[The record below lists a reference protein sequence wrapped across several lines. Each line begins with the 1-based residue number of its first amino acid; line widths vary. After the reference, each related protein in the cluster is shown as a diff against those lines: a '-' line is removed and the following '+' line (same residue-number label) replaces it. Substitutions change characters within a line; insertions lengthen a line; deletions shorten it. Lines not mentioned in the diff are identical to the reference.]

1 MIWTVITGFFGQ
13 NFKWLSD
20 HVESRHA
27 FLFFGVGGLIIPTV
41 ILLTL
46 FWVKRRDWF

>member
-1 MIWTVITGFFGQ
+1 M
-13 NFKWLSD
+13 SD
-20 HVESRHA
+20 
-27 FLFFGVGGLIIPTV
+27 FLIFGVGSLVIPTV

>member
-1 MIWTVITGFFGQ
+1 M
-13 NFKWLSD
+13 
-20 HVESRHA
+20 ESKRD
-27 FLFFGVGGLIIPTV
+27 FLMFGVGGLTIPTV

>member
-1 MIWTVITGFFGQ
+1 VDNTDT
-13 NFKWLSD
+13 KED
-20 HVESRHA
+20 
-27 FLFFGVGGLIIPTV
+27 FLMYGVGSITFPTV